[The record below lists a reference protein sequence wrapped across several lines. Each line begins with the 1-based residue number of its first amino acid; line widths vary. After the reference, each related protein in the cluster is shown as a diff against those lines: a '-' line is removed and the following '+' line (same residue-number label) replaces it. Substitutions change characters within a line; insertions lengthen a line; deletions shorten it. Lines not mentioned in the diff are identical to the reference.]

1 MPESTH
7 AESLFREVQCGA
19 IRWPTIPC
27 QRRASMKCVQPQAG
41 YAPTGNTP
49 CALSMR
55 WARRSLGRRRDE
67 VQQVLREN
75 GVTPLKGVIV
85 GGGSPVL
92 DVAVTA
98 ERVP

>member
-7 AESLFREVQCGA
+7 AESPFQRGA
-19 IRWPTIPC
+19 VRGDTLAHYPVSAARFDEMCSAPGRLRPHW
-27 QRRASMKCVQPQAG
+27 QYALRAFD
-41 YAPTGNTP
+41 
-49 CALSMR
+49 ALG
-55 WARRSLGRRRDE
+55 AAELGRRRDE

-85 GGGSPVL
+85 GGGSHTL

-98 ERVP
+98 QRVP

>member
-1 MPESTH
+1 MRR
-7 AESLFREVQCGA
+7 ALFREVQCGA

-27 QRRASMKCVQPQAG
+27 HRRASMKCVQPQALLRPHWQ
-41 YAPTGNTP
+41 YALRAFD
-49 CALSMR
+49 ALG
-55 WARRSLGRRRDE
+55 AAELGRRRDE